1 MSLCCA
7 NYHSGNPTSTS
18 WLYPCPPGQILDVT
32 KSGSFTVE
40 QMLHTL
46 STEGGEGVIEAV
58 MGRLGLLMDYKDGDG
73 EDGTM

>member
-1 MSLCCA
+1 
-7 NYHSGNPTSTS
+7 
-18 WLYPCPPGQILDVT
+18 
-32 KSGSFTVE
+32 
-40 QMLHTL
+40 MLHTL